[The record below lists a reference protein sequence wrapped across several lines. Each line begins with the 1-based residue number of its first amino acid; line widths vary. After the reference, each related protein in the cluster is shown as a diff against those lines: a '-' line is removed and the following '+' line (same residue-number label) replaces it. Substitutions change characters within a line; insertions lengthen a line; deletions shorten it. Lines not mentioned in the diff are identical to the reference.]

1 MVDWCPTQT
10 LTPEETVTRSFA
22 PEPSGTVHQTLDHG
36 TLDMVSP
43 PGGPSVQPRGTIVR
57 VTGHFDDPAAAGC
70 VIRTTAYQSTWVVW
84 TGAAELLCREQF
96 VVTEIEKTGFMALPQ
111 E

>member
-22 PEPSGTVHQTLDHG
+22 LEPSGTVHQTLDHG